1 MKVFD
6 RPVLIAG
13 IIFLVLLAACTPGT
27 TPVPVSIPPA
37 DPPKT
42 TLPTSNINPSTAQDT
57 AWAKIVA
64 AARQEG
70 KLTIYSF
77 NFVGDIGLAI
87 SKAFKDEY
95 NITVDIITGRGA
107 EFAERLKTEKRL
119 GRIVCDLTEGNATN
133 LTNMKI
139 EGLTVSVADDIP
151 VLREKDVWIADI
163 LSMDPKD
170 KHIIVWNF
178 TVYSPYINTNVVK
191 PGDEPKVWR
200 DLLDP
205 KWKGKMVLTDYVTS
219 AGPYQVFVPL
229 LREKVID
236 EEFLKALYKQDL
248 RFSSALPDEA
258 GLLARGE
265 RSISIRGSSGTYGR
279 FIAEGAPIRAIPL
292 SDGLVLSVI
301 TITAIKEAPHPNA
314 AKVFINW
321 FMSPQGQTVYGK
333 IASAASARKDVPSF
347 LHKNAQVI
355 PQRSVML
362 TNEYVDEATKLF
374 RERYLEKL
382 WAK

>member
-1 MKVFD
+1 MKRFN
-6 RPVLIAG
+6 RSVLIVSV
-13 IIFLVLLAACTPGT
+13 ILLTVLTACTPRT
-27 TPVPVSIPPA
+27 TPTTAPIPLA
-37 DPPKT
+37 DPPRT
-42 TLPTSNINPSTAQDT
+42 TVPTSNLPPPTSQDP
-57 AWAKIVA
+57 AWAKIVEA
-64 AARQEG
+64 AKKEG
-70 KLTIYSF
+70 NLTIYSF
-77 NFVGDIGLAI
+77 NFVGDIGLAV

-119 GRIVCDLTEGNATN
+119 GRVVGDLTEGNATN

-139 EGLTVSVADDIP
+139 EGLTVSVAGDLP
-151 VLREKDVWIADI
+151 ALREKDVWIADI

-191 PGDEPKVWR
+191 PGEEPKVWR

-265 RSISIRGSSGTYGR
+265 RSLSIRGSSGTYGR
-279 FIAEGAPIRAIPL
+279 FIAEGAPIRAIGL

-301 TITAIKEAPHPNA
+301 TMTAIKEAPHPNA

-333 IASAASARKDVPSF
+333 VANAASARKDVPSF

-374 RERYLEKL
+374 REHYLEKL